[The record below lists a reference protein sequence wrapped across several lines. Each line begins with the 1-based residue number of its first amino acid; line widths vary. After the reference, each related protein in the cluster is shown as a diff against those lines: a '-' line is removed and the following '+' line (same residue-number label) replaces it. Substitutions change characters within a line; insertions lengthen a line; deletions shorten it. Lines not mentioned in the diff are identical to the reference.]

1 MMTHILV
8 VDPNEAFATLLREEL
23 TRQGYDISSASTFD
37 EALAAARNGGTFA
50 LALLD
55 MDLEPPGAVA
65 LAHEL
70 RDLQPDLRLMFIP
83 LIGERLD
90 PEVEET
96 ISFQGVLPKPFFLP
110 ELPSRIE
117 AALQAPLER
126 APAEVEE
133 EEAVEPEAEV
143 EPATV
148 EEQPTPAP
156 SLASSEPIISAKVI
170 AANRREIQ
178 RAMKS
183 LTREVGADGVL
194 LTSGDHLAVFAGSLT
209 ESEAEV
215 VADAVFQ
222 SWATSSEVARILG
235 REQVSFE
242 QSICAGEYTLY
253 AQGVDGNVILA
264 VVIRS
269 AAALGLL
276 RHRTRGTAD
285 EIALI
290 CVR

>member
-1 MMTHILV
+1 MTHILV

-37 EALAAARNGGTFA
+37 EALAIAHNGGAFA

-55 MDLEPPGAVA
+55 MDLEPPGALA
-65 LAHEL
+65 LAQKL

-83 LIGERLD
+83 FIGEKLS
-90 PEVEET
+90 PEVGKA

-110 ELPSRIE
+110 ELPNRIE
-117 AALQAPLER
+117 AALKAPLKQVVSETEE
-126 APAEVEE
+126 EVEE
-133 EEAVEPEAEV
+133 EEETET
-143 EPATV
+143 PATDYG
-148 EEQPTPAP
+148 PPP
-156 SLASSEPIISAKVI
+156 SLPTSEPVISAKVI

-178 RAMKS
+178 RAMNG
-183 LTREVGADGVL
+183 LTRELGADGVL
-194 LTSGDHLAVFAGSLT
+194 LTSGDHLAAFAGSLS
-209 ESEAEV
+209 EKEAEV
-215 VADAVFQ
+215 VANAVFE
-222 SWATSSEVARILG
+222 SWATSVEVARVLG
-235 REQVSFE
+235 REQLSFE
-242 QSICAGEYTLY
+242 LSISAGEYTLY
-253 AQGVDGNVILA
+253 AQGVDDNVILA

-269 AAALGLL
+269 AVALGLL